1 MKYSELERVLIQN
14 GCYLMKEGGNHSKWF
29 SPITRRRFLLGRH
42 KGEDVPKGTL
52 NKILK
57 ESGSKL

>member
-1 MKYSELERVLIQN
+1 MKYSELKRILIQN
-14 GCYLMKEGGNHSKWF
+14 ECYLMKEGGNHEIWY
-29 SPITRRRFLLGRH
+29 SPITDNIFPFGRH

-57 ESGSKL
+57 ESGIKL